1 MHPQTNSVKCLME
14 RDWKDVLKFRDA
26 GFMSEWVSPFTP
38 VFLECLRIGFLK
50 IDYFNGFL
58 VEVED

>member
-1 MHPQTNSVKCLME
+1 ME

-38 VFLECLRIGFLK
+38 VLLECLRIGFLK
-50 IDYFNGFL
+50 IIDYFNGFL